1 MGKRIKN
8 ILISIYKYI
17 KETKR
22 EKQESIIG
30 WNRERGMQEEGY
42 NREAEIV
49 QRTCSGLPDGILG
62 HNRVR
67 A

>member
-1 MGKRIKN
+1 
-8 ILISIYKYI
+8 
-17 KETKR
+17 
-22 EKQESIIG
+22 
-30 WNRERGMQEEGY
+30 MQEEGY